1 MFCLFRAWSHLT
13 LLSEI
18 LRIKGSIFNLEATHR
33 TPSNMRLVGAG
44 RPHIKFH
51 QICNTFLK
59 IPNFCPLNFAVQ
71 WEIECTLNLLEK
83 KKKVLCC
90 LSVTLQ
96 MPSYFFSKA
105 RRLTWLIRSL
115 FTWMVDIQ
123 CITSLSFSLSL
134 DSLTLSH
141 PLFSLPFYLTC
152 LDTFNQS
159 VTLIFLAGYHTF
171 TACTNVFWRVC
182 LNPFPRFLELWF
194 HGLQTLNRVTRSSC
208 RAI

>member
-1 MFCLFRAWSHLT
+1 
-13 LLSEI
+13 
-18 LRIKGSIFNLEATHR
+18 
-33 TPSNMRLVGAG
+33 MRLVGAG

-71 WEIECTLNLLEK
+71 WEIECTLNLLKK

-123 CITSLSFSLSL
+123 CITSLSFSRLSYSFSP
-134 DSLTLSH
+134 SLLTFFLPHMLRHVLPKCNFDIFGWLSH
-141 PLFSLPFYLTC
+141 FHCMHKC
-152 LDTFNQS
+152 LLKGVSQS
-159 VTLIFLAGYHTF
+159 I
-171 TACTNVFWRVC
+171 
-182 LNPFPRFLELWF
+182 
-194 HGLQTLNRVTRSSC
+194 S
-208 RAI
+208 